1 MKKILFRTLTVLL
14 GVLTVLSPIT
24 ASAYYS
30 YQTYI
35 YSLEG
40 HPMNSPDAY
49 VPSEIVDSDSMSLVV
64 DMDDPKDITVDSD
77 NNVYIADATNHR
89 IIVLNNRFKQRFIID
104 KFVNEHGVNDALTNP
119 NGVFVTDEKIYVAD
133 TDNGRIVVFDK
144 EGKFLEIIG
153 KPISKEISVDDLYR
167 PVALAVDAAG
177 RMYIVSSTTYRG
189 IIAINKEGNFQGF
202 IGAQK
207 SSLTAWEIFWR
218 KFQTEEQRKYSDTVV
233 STEYNNITIDDMGL
247 IYVTTSSVDEAA
259 QQNAIKTKDKS
270 GDYAP
275 VKKLNTAGD
284 EILDR
289 NGFWPPSGEVEVD
302 EQQMTTSS
310 SAITGP
316 SKIIDVALGPEG
328 TWSII
333 DEKRNKVFTYD
344 EEGRLL
350 FVFGDQ
356 GTQLGNLQS
365 IQAITY
371 MGDDMLLLDKTA
383 DNITVMK
390 RTDYGDTLINAIKN
404 QRERRYDEAEAD
416 WLEILKRNNNFD
428 AAYVGLGRAY
438 YRDGRYED
446 AMEMY
451 KFAYDTENYST
462 AFKYYRQEWVAK
474 YALVVPIVVVVL
486 AVAIYFFFGYAGRKN
501 KEVATRQDGSR
512 TFWEEVLYG
521 MHVIMHPF
529 DGFWDLK
536 YERRGSVR
544 GAIVYIVLAIAAFT
558 YNGIGSAYLFNPQGE
573 YISIFG
579 QIISILVPLFL
590 WCLANWCL
598 TTLFEG
604 EGSFKDIFIA
614 SSYALAPIPLLMIPA
629 TLLTNI
635 FTLNESQIITLLTT
649 IMWIWVGLL
658 VFFGSMITH
667 DYSLGKNLIISIST
681 IVGMAAIMFI
691 ALLFSSLMTKIISFI
706 TSIVV
711 EISYRM

>member
-1 MKKILFRTLTVLL
+1 M
-14 GVLTVLSPIT
+14 
-24 ASAYYS
+24 
-30 YQTYI
+30 
-35 YSLEG
+35 
-40 HPMNSPDAY
+40 
-49 VPSEIVDSDSMSLVV
+49 
-64 DMDDPKDITVDSD
+64 
-77 NNVYIADATNHR
+77 
-89 IIVLNNRFKQRFIID
+89 
-104 KFVNEHGVNDALTNP
+104 
-119 NGVFVTDEKIYVAD
+119 
-133 TDNGRIVVFDK
+133 
-144 EGKFLEIIG
+144 
-153 KPISKEISVDDLYR
+153 
-167 PVALAVDAAG
+167 
-177 RMYIVSSTTYRG
+177 VSS
-189 IIAINKEGNFQGF
+189 
-202 IGAQK
+202 
-207 SSLTAWEIFWR
+207 
-218 KFQTEEQRKYSDTVV
+218 
-233 STEYNNITIDDMGL
+233 ST
-247 IYVTTSSVDEAA
+247 
-259 QQNAIKTKDKS
+259 
-270 GDYAP
+270 
-275 VKKLNTAGD
+275 
-284 EILDR
+284 
-289 NGFWPPSGEVEVD
+289 
-302 EQQMTTSS
+302 
-310 SAITGP
+310 AITGP
-316 SKIIDVALGPEG
+316 SKIIDVALGPQG

-390 RTDYGDTLINAIKN
+390 RTDYGDTLINAIQN

-474 YALVVPIVVVVL
+474 YALVVPIVVVVI

-501 KEVATRQDGSR
+501 KEVATRPDGSR

-711 EISYRM
+711 EISYRI

>member
-1 MKKILFRTLTVLL
+1 MKKQLFRLLTVLI
-14 GVLTVLSPIT
+14 GVLTLLAPIT

-30 YQTYI
+30 YDTYT

-40 HPMNSPDAY
+40 WYMNSPDAY
-49 VPSEIVDSDSMSLVV
+49 VPSEIVDSDSMGLTLAI
-64 DMDDPKDITVDSD
+64 DDPKDITVDSD
-77 NNVYIADATNHR
+77 ENIYIADATNNR
-89 IIVLNNRFKQRFIID
+89 IVVLNNRYKQRYIISE
-104 KFVNEHGVNDALTNP
+104 FVNEHGVKDALANP
-119 NGVFVTDEKIYVAD
+119 NGVFVTDDLIYVAD
-133 TDNGRIVVFDK
+133 TDNSRIAVFDK
-144 EGKFLEIIG
+144 EGKFLETIG
-153 KPISKEISVDDLYR
+153 KPVSKEISVDDLYR
-167 PVALAVDAAG
+167 PIALAVDAAG

-189 IIAINKEGNFQGF
+189 IIAINKEGEFQGF

-207 SSLTAWEIFWR
+207 SSLSAWEIFWR

-247 IYVTTSSVDEAA
+247 IYVTTSSIDEAA
-259 QQNAIKTKDKS
+259 QQNAITGKDKS

-289 NGFWPPSGEVEVD
+289 NGFWPPSGEVKVNEK
-302 EQQMTTSS
+302 QTTTDAT
-310 SAITGP
+310 AITGP

-356 GTQLGNLQS
+356 GTQLGNMQS

-371 MGDDMLLLDKTA
+371 MGDEMLLLDKTA

-404 QRERRYDEAEAD
+404 QRERRYDEAEND

-462 AFKYYRQEWVAK
+462 AFKYYRQEWVSK
-474 YALVVPIVVVVL
+474 YALIVPIVVVVV
-486 AVAIYFFFGYAGRKN
+486 AVAVTKFFKYAGKRN
-501 KEVATRQDGSR
+501 KAVATRPDGSR
-512 TFWEEVLYG
+512 TFWEEILYG
-521 MHVIMHPF
+521 MYVIMHPF

-536 YERRGSVR
+536 HEKRGSVR
-544 GAIVYIVLAIAAFT
+544 AAIVYIILAIAAFT
-558 YNGIGSAYLFNPQGE
+558 YNGIGTAYLFNPQGT

-579 QIISILVPLFL
+579 QIISILVPLLL
-590 WCLANWCL
+590 WCVANWCL

-614 SSYALAPIPLLMIPA
+614 SSYALAPIPLLLVPA

-635 FTLNESQIITLLTT
+635 FTLNEAQIITLITSL
-649 IMWIWVGLL
+649 MWIWVGLL

-667 DYSLGKNLIISIST
+667 DYSLGKNLVISIST

-691 ALLFSSLMTKIISFI
+691 ALLFSSLIQKIISFV

>member
-1 MKKILFRTLTVLL
+1 MKKILFRMLTVLI

-30 YQTYI
+30 YDTYT

-49 VPSEIVDSDSMSLVV
+49 VPSEIIDSDSMALVV

-77 NNVYIADATNHR
+77 NNIYIADATNHR

-144 EGKFLEIIG
+144 EGKFLETIG

-167 PVALAVDAAG
+167 PVALAVDTAG

-289 NGFWPPSGEVEVD
+289 NGFWPPSGEVEVNEKD
-302 EQQMTTSS
+302 MVSS
-310 SAITGP
+310 STAITGP
-316 SKIIDVALGPEG
+316 SKIIDVALGPQG

-390 RTDYGDTLINAIKN
+390 RTDYGDTLINAIQN

-462 AFKYYRQEWVAK
+462 AFKYYRQEWDAK
-474 YALVVPIVVVVL
+474 YALVVPIVVVVI

-501 KEVATRQDGSR
+501 KEVATRPDGSR

-691 ALLFSSLMTKIISFI
+691 ALLFSSLMSKIISFI

>member
-1 MKKILFRTLTVLL
+1 MKKHLFRLLTVLI
-14 GVLTVLSPIT
+14 GVLTLLAPIT

-30 YQTYI
+30 YDTYT

-40 HPMNSPDAY
+40 WYMNSPDAY
-49 VPSEIVDSDSMSLVV
+49 VPSEIVDSDSMGLTLAI
-64 DMDDPKDITVDSD
+64 DDPKDITVDSD
-77 NNVYIADATNHR
+77 ENIYIADATNNR
-89 IIVLNNRFKQRFIID
+89 IVVLNNRYKQRYIISE
-104 KFVNEHGVNDALTNP
+104 FVNEHGVEDALASP
-119 NGVFVTDEKIYVAD
+119 NGVFVTDELIYVAD
-133 TDNGRIVVFDK
+133 TDNSRIAVFDK
-144 EGKFLEIIG
+144 EGKFVETIG

-167 PVALAVDAAG
+167 PIALAVDAAG

-189 IIAINKEGNFQGF
+189 IIAINKEGEFQGF

-207 SSLTAWEIFWR
+207 SSLSAWEIFWR
-218 KFQTEEQRKYSDTVV
+218 KFQTDEQRKYSDSVV

-247 IYVTTSSVDEAA
+247 IYVTTSSIDEAA
-259 QQNAIKTKDKS
+259 QQNAITGKDKS

-289 NGFWPPSGEVEVD
+289 NGFWPPSGEVKVNEK
-302 EQQMTTSS
+302 QTTTDAT
-310 SAITGP
+310 AITGP

-356 GTQLGNLQS
+356 GTQLGNMQS

-371 MGDDMLLLDKTA
+371 MGDEMLLLDKTA

-404 QRERRYDEAEAD
+404 QRERRYDEAEND

-446 AMEMY
+446 AMDMY

-462 AFKYYRQEWVAK
+462 AFKYYRQEWVSK
-474 YALVVPIVVVVL
+474 YALIVPIVVVVV
-486 AVAIYFFFGYAGRKN
+486 AVAVTQFFKYAGKRN
-501 KEVATRQDGSR
+501 KAVATRPDGTR
-512 TFWEEVLYG
+512 TFWEEILYG
-521 MHVIMHPF
+521 MYVIMHPF

-536 YERRGSVR
+536 HEKRGSVR
-544 GAIVYIVLAIAAFT
+544 AAIVYIILAIAAFT
-558 YNGIGSAYLFNPQGE
+558 YNGIGTAYLFNPQGT
-573 YISIFG
+573 YTSIFG
-579 QIISILVPLFL
+579 QIISILVPLLL
-590 WCLANWCL
+590 WCVANWCL

-614 SSYALAPIPLLMIPA
+614 SSYALAPIPLLLVPA

-635 FTLNESQIITLLTT
+635 FTLNEAQIVTLITSL
-649 IMWIWVGLL
+649 MWIWVGLL

-667 DYSLGKNLIISIST
+667 DYSLGKNLVISIST

-691 ALLFSSLMTKIISFI
+691 ALLFSSLIQKIISFV